1 MRIETLGSLRE
12 GITCFLSCGRLCSA
26 ARSPSH
32 PPCLGRAGWFLP
44 AFLFQLRA
52 VLLSSFPGVSAV
64 DFGSAHLV
72 RCSHTAIF
80 TSLVFSSRGLVFE
93 KEFVGKAL
101 EAREMEGGD
110 RRDKMGEPA
119 KRPRGVPVTC
129 VGILPC
135 PHQHGLDAS
144 QNWLFAFKSV
154 ENH

>member
-1 MRIETLGSLRE
+1 MRIETLGGLRE

-26 ARSPSH
+26 TRSRVALRASAVRLVPARVPF
-32 PPCLGRAGWFLP
+32 PAPGCAAEFLP
-44 AFLFQLRA
+44 
-52 VLLSSFPGVSAV
+52 GMSAV
-64 DFGSAHLV
+64 GSGSAHLA

-101 EAREMEGGD
+101 EVREMEGGD
-110 RRDKMGEPA
+110 RRDKMVEPA

-135 PHQHGLDAS
+135 PRQCGLDAS
-144 QNWLFAFKSV
+144 QNWLFALKSV